1 MDLKS
6 CVNERIIVVNVGR
19 VLSETAQRFPGKTAI
34 IFKDEKISFS
44 DLDLMATRVA
54 NKLRTF
60 KVKKGDPI
68 ALILPNSSQ
77 WVVVYF
83 GVMKLGAIAVPLD
96 FRFKWEELSPILAD
110 AQVKAVITTAL
121 YRSYDVFSK
130 VKNIEKIIMTGEKVV
145 DGAER
150 YEEVVSDESFS
161 SEVMVDIKEEED
173 ALYLYT
179 SGTTG
184 KPKGV
189 VLTFSNLDLFPE
201 VLAEF
206 CRTSESDILG
216 CPLPLSHISG
226 PIVCNETVVRGSTLY
241 IFDNLRPDK
250 ILAAMEIHQIT
261 YFFGVPP
268 IFEAL
273 LHVPHRKRFNLRS
286 LRFVSMM
293 GTSIP
298 LDLLKK
304 FKMAF
309 PSLAVI
315 QGYGLTET
323 SPQITL
329 VPLEYEQ
336 QKMGSIGSAVPHAE
350 IKLLDERGEE
360 VPVGEVGELIVRGPM
375 VMKGYHN
382 DPEGTRERIKDG
394 WFYTSDLCREDEDGF
409 YYHLGRKDDMI
420 NVGGLNVYPAEV
432 EQVLREHP
440 LLKEAGVV
448 GIPDRDRGEIIKAAL
463 VVKPGSKITKKEIIS
478 YCRQKLANFKVPK
491 VVEFWD
497 ELPKS
502 STGKIARREL
512 IDQKKCMTYQKL
524 SNRRKV

>member
-1 MDLKS
+1 M
-6 CVNERIIVVNVGR
+6 NVGR
-19 VLSETAQRFPGKTAI
+19 VLSETAQRLPHKPAVVFR
-34 IFKDEKISFS
+34 DEKIGFS
-44 DLDLMATRVA
+44 GLDLMATRVA

-60 KVKKGDPI
+60 NIKKGDHI
-68 ALILPNSSQ
+68 AIILPNSFQ

-83 GVMKLGAIAVPLD
+83 GVMKLGAVAVPLD
-96 FRFKWEELSPILAD
+96 LRFKGEELSPILTD
-110 AQVKAVITTAL
+110 AQVKVVITTAL
-121 YRSYDVFSK
+121 YQSYDVFSK
-130 VKNIEKIIMTGEKVV
+130 VESIEGIIVAGGKVA
-145 DGAER
+145 DGVAR
-150 YEEVVSDESFS
+150 YEEVIRDESLS
-161 SEVMVDIKEEED
+161 SEIMVDIKEDED

-189 VLTFSNLDLFPE
+189 VLSFSNLDFFPE
-201 VLAEF
+201 VLSEF
-206 CRTSESDILG
+206 CNTSESDVLG
-216 CPLPLSHISG
+216 CPLPMSHISG
-226 PIVCNETVVRGSTLY
+226 PIVCNETVLRGSTLC
-241 IFDNLRPDK
+241 IFDQLRPDK
-250 ILAAMEIHQIT
+250 ILAAMEKYQVS

-273 LHVPHRKRFNLRS
+273 LHVPHRERFDISN

-323 SPQITL
+323 SPLITL

-336 QKMGSIGSAVPHAE
+336 QKMGSIGRAVPHAE
-350 IKLLDERGEE
+350 IKLLDEKGEE
-360 VPVGEVGELIVRGPM
+360 VPVGEVGELVVKGPM

-382 DPEGTRERIKDG
+382 DPEGTQERIKDG
-394 WFYTSDLCREDEDGF
+394 WFYTSDLCRKDGDGF
-409 YYHLGRKDDMI
+409 YYHLGRRDDMI

-491 VVEFWD
+491 IVEFWD
-497 ELPKS
+497 EIPKS
-502 STGKIARREL
+502 SMGKIARKEL
-512 IDQKKCMTYQKL
+512 IDRKKFI
-524 SNRRKV
+524 SSSAI

>member
-1 MDLKS
+1 MDIGK
-6 CVNERIIVVNVGR
+6 
-19 VLSETAQRFPGKTAI
+19 VLSETARKIPHKTAV
-34 IFKDEKISFS
+34 IFKDEKIDFS
-44 DLDLMATRVA
+44 DLNLMATRLA
-54 NKLRTF
+54 SKLYSF
-60 KVKKGDPI
+60 NVKKDDRVAI
-68 ALILPNSSQ
+68 ILPNSSQ
-77 WVVVYF
+77 WVVAYF
-83 GVMKLGAIAVPLD
+83 CVMKLGAVAVPLD
-96 FRFKWEELSPILAD
+96 FRFKGEELFPILTD
-110 AQVKAVITTAL
+110 AQVKVVITTTL

-130 VKNIEKIIMTGEKVV
+130 VKNIKIIIMSGERVA
-145 DGAER
+145 DGAVR
-150 YEEVVSDESFS
+150 YEEVISDNSLS

-189 VLTFSNLDLFPE
+189 ALSFSNLDLFPE

-206 CRTSESDILG
+206 CNTSESDVLG
-216 CPLPLSHISG
+216 CPLPMSHISG
-226 PIVCNETVVRGSTLY
+226 PIVCNETAVRGSTLC
-241 IFDNLRPDK
+241 IFDQLRPDK
-250 ILAAMEIHQIT
+250 ILAAMERHRVT

-268 IFEAL
+268 IYEAL
-273 LHVPHRKRFNLRS
+273 LHVPHRERFDLSS

-293 GTSIP
+293 GTSVP
-298 LDLLKK
+298 LDLLRN
-304 FKMAF
+304 FKRAF
-309 PSLAVI
+309 PSVAVI

-329 VPLEYEQ
+329 IPLKYEQ
-336 QKMGSIGSAVPHAE
+336 QKMGSIGAAVPHAE
-350 IKLLDERGEE
+350 IKLVDEKGKE
-360 VPVGEVGELIVRGPM
+360 VPVGEVGELIVKGPM
-375 VMKGYHN
+375 LMKGYHN
-382 DPEGTRERIKDG
+382 DPEATRERIKNG
-394 WFYTSDLCREDEDGF
+394 WFYTGDVCSKDEDGF

-420 NVGGLNVYPAEV
+420 IVGGLNVYPAEV

-448 GIPDRDRGEIIKAAL
+448 GIPDRDRGEIIKVAL

-478 YCRQKLANFKVPK
+478 YCRQKLASFKVPK

-512 IDQKKCMTYQKL
+512 IDQKKVI
-524 SNRRKV
+524 SHSAI

>member
-1 MDLKS
+1 M
-6 CVNERIIVVNVGR
+6 NVGR
-19 VLSETAQRFPGKTAI
+19 VLSETAQRLPHKPAV
-34 IFKDEKISFS
+34 IFRDEKIGFS
-44 DLDLMATRVA
+44 GLDLMATRLA

-60 KVKKGDPI
+60 NVKKGDPI
-68 ALILPNSSQ
+68 AIILPNSSQ

-83 GVMKLGAIAVPLD
+83 GVMKLGAVAIPLD
-96 FRFKWEELSPILAD
+96 FRFKGEELFSILTD
-110 AQVKAVITTAL
+110 AQVKVVITTDL
-121 YRSYDVFSK
+121 YRPYDVFSK
-130 VKNIEKIIMTGEKVV
+130 VESIEGIIMAGEKEADGVV
-145 DGAER
+145 R
-150 YEEVVSDESFS
+150 YEEVISDESLS
-161 SEVMVDIKEEED
+161 SEIMVDVKKEED

-189 VLTFSNLDLFPE
+189 VLSFSNLDFFPDT
-201 VLAEF
+201 LAGF
-206 CRTSESDILG
+206 CNTSESDVLG
-216 CPLPLSHISG
+216 CPLPMSHISG
-226 PIVCNETVVRGSTLY
+226 PIVCNETALRGSTLC
-241 IFDNLRPDK
+241 IFDQLRPDK
-250 ILAAMEIHQIT
+250 ILAAMEQYQVS

-273 LHVPHRKRFNLRS
+273 LHVPHRERFDVSS

-298 LDLLKK
+298 LDLLKN

-309 PSLAVI
+309 PSPAVI

-323 SPQITL
+323 SPLITL
-329 VPLEYEQ
+329 VPLEYEE
-336 QKMGSIGSAVPHAE
+336 QKMGSIGLAVPHAE
-350 IKLLDERGEE
+350 IKLLDEKGEE
-360 VPVGEVGELIVRGPM
+360 VPVGEVGELVVKGPM

-382 DPEGTRERIKDG
+382 DQESTQERIKDG
-394 WFYTSDLCREDEDGF
+394 WFYTSDLCRKDEDGF

-420 NVGGLNVYPAEV
+420 NVGGLNVYPAEI

-491 VVEFWD
+491 IVEFWD
-497 ELPKS
+497 EIPKS

-512 IDQKKCMTYQKL
+512 IDQKEFISPSAT
-524 SNRRKV
+524 